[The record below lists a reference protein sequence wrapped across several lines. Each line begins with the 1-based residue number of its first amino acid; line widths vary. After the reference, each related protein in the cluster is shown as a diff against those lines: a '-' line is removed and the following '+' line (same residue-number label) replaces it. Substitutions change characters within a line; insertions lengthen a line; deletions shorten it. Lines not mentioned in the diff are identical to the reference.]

1 MPPTIRSPRY
11 NIEIPSGTLVAGD
24 TFYVNLAEIA
34 ECAHEIPYNN
44 VVLRNFSNQRFKVEY
59 GDTKMYVGTSEI
71 FADDSAYGTTSIKIT
86 NVSNQTQDDII
97 FVVLQRTI
105 STTDAIIAGITG
117 KNFHEIANG
126 EV

>member
-1 MPPTIRSPRY
+1 MPTLRSPRY
-11 NIEIPSGTLVAGD
+11 NIELPSGTLAAGD
-24 TFYVNLAEIA
+24 TYYINLADIP

-44 VVLRNFSNQRFKVEY
+44 VVLRNFSNQRFKIEY

-71 FADDSAYGTTSIKIT
+71 FADDTAYGTTSIKIT
-86 NVSNQTQDDII
+86 NVTNETQDDIL

-105 STTDAIIAGITG
+105 STTDAVIAGITG
-117 KNFHEIANG
+117 ENFHKIANG